1 MGRFETTRWSVV
13 LRARG
18 EAGDAR
24 AALEQLC
31 RTYRPPVLAF
41 VRFRGYAADAAEDLT
56 QAFFTRF
63 LERAW
68 YSSADPERGRFR
80 TFLLTA
86 LKRFLIDADAEAATL
101 KRGGG
106 VRLMVLGEIDLRA
119 RDAEVARDDAFHPEL
134 LAERVLHRLREARPR
149 FRERAERGREDAL
162 ELEHRLLVEDDGV
175 EIFGLELRLIETPFD
190 RVQGKRGV
198 VLLARKALFLD
209 DRDGHAVDH
218 ERGGGVVIVRGEAED
233 LHRRG
238 LSQYCE
244 RSDFSAGSARAGA
257 QPGSSFFAVRFAMNA
272 KIGRMTKYC
281 TARTM
286 PPITF
291 AIALAIRK

>member
-24 AALEQLC
+24 VALEQLC

-41 VRFRGYAADAAEDLT
+41 VRYRGYSADAAEDLT

-68 YSSADPERGRFR
+68 YSSADRERGRFR

-106 VRLMVLGEIDLRA
+106 VRFELLD
-119 RDAEVARDDAFHPEL
+119 DDAGCAGAAGETPEAAFEREWAHAVL
-134 LAERVLHRLREARPR
+134 KVAFARLRSEAEQAGKLELFRRLSEFLVERPDEAEYARAAEELHLRRNTLAVAVHRMRHRLRDLV
-149 FRERAERGREDAL
+149 REELMETTSSRT
-162 ELEHRLLVEDDGV
+162 ELEE
-175 EIFGLELRLIETPFD
+175 ELRTL
-190 RVQGKRGV
+190 RGSMQ
-198 VLLARKALFLD
+198 AF
-209 DRDGHAVDH
+209 
-218 ERGGGVVIVRGEAED
+218 
-233 LHRRG
+233 
-238 LSQYCE
+238 SQ
-244 RSDFSAGSARAGA
+244 
-257 QPGSSFFAVRFAMNA
+257 
-272 KIGRMTKYC
+272 
-281 TARTM
+281 
-286 PPITF
+286 
-291 AIALAIRK
+291 